1 MTEHLLSWV
10 PMFIFIGVWLL
21 LMRRGGWTSWTQH
34 RERYERHMERVEAQ
48 LERIVSLL
56 ERHRD
61 SKGSGG

>member
-1 MTEHLLSWV
+1 ML
-10 PMFIFIGVWLL
+10 IFIGVWLL
-21 LMRRGGWTSWTQH
+21 VMRRGGWTHH

>member
-1 MTEHLLSWV
+1 MTELLLSWA
-10 PMFIFIGVWLL
+10 PMLIFIGVWLFV
-21 LMRRGGWTSWTQH
+21 MRRGGWTQH
-34 RERYERHMERVEAQ
+34 QKRSETHMERVEAQ